1 MTFPKQ
7 LMTIPELIKMGFT
20 RRELENRYHE
30 KGQNYAWRRNSKS
43 SVRGHI
49 VFDTELFKQALDE
62 EKEMQAKA
70 RERRVS

>member
-30 KGQNYAWRRNSKS
+30 KGQDYAWRRNSKS

-49 VFDTELFKQALDE
+49 VFDTELFGQEIEA
-62 EKEMQAKA
+62 EKEMQSRV
-70 RERRVS
+70 RERRIS